1 MVVKRDQFLNILK
14 YERLDVVAADVDG
27 EVSVQRIREASL
39 KVFSDLEVVSK
50 VGEVS
55 IFNILRNFVFF
66 QVEVKFERGENR
78 QL

>member
-1 MVVKRDQFLNILK
+1 MVVKCDQFLNILK